1 MSATTSN
8 LYVGNCVKL
17 TDKWHDYLLKN
28 ISYPY
33 SVQKYSNEYIVV
45 YREIEIV
52 PGNPYITSI
61 TGKVTIL
68 YNIEH
73 SLEILN
79 RGGSKE
85 NLKMLYCRVEG
96 ISEIIENP
104 TGQENSGY
112 CTSKLTHDEI
122 YIIILKYAV
131 GNEYLVL
138 PYVHMVDPPFR
149 PERGDNFSSNF
160 IQIDSYLIGTIKQ
173 CQIWSLNYMLSM
185 GGNMALAAAEVKKRE
200 SVSDLKSFYPFIV
213 GNTKYPSSRVER
225 TDSGAASGS
234 AASGSAASGA
244 ASGAAASGTASGSAA
259 SGAPPRPASGAP
271 PPPPSAATVKLEEDL
286 EEAKKTINEANDR
299 IRQLAEE
306 IARLSKQINENTT
319 KSDEEKI
326 ADLERERVR
335 VEAERKLAEARKAA
349 EAKKAAAL
357 ERLQK
362 ANKVE
367 AAKRDA
373 EFEKKMKLLR
383 EEAERA
389 RKAAEKA
396 AEDEKI
402 ARDKRREDEA
412 RERERVRIEEEKA
425 RKLEAEL
432 REKKRRREIY
442 VRERDTI
449 QKDIDEI
456 EGQIG
461 KVQAREAEIQAEKE
475 TIRREKEDVKQ
486 NIEGKFA
493 QLQITQ
499 IDIDTLLD
507 YDGEDRGDVIK
518 FKGNRIP
525 VGENIILYNNGNR
538 RFIRKDF
545 DVAKDTEYKNEKG
558 IYEVLSKTPS
568 SFEYVPY
575 YFGSKDTAGG
585 GGRLLLEYIAGI
597 TSDKLLTRNI
607 TDAELGVVKQGLKKA
622 LTVFK
627 DIHLL
632 HLTLNPKNI
641 LIQMDK
647 NTIKGVLLKNFEYSM
662 ILNADSVEGP
672 VTIPRSVIIRSKGY
686 YPDDFKDALSTQV
699 NYTYECLPIGEEG
712 DLDNFAFD
720 KLSEFYK
727 TCSKKTRAGVAIPPV
742 IDFFDEDSRE
752 RIYTIVP
759 RVQEL
764 GAKNKSF
771 EEEEKQLRKEKEKQ
785 ELKLKRPRGN
795 MENLRREFAN
805 VITPVASATG
815 RSAASPFVPGD
826 CVKIVSVPAGR
837 PPPPPPPPPPAEAK
851 AEAEAKA
858 KAEAEAKA
866 KAAEAEAEA
875 KAAEAEAKAKAEVEA
890 KAKAEVEAKAAEAK
904 AAEAEAKAKAEV
916 EAKAAEAEAKAKAEA
931 EAASAD
937 PLPSSRPSRSFA
949 YSSEAEAKAATE
961 KADAAAKSGTIPNL
975 IDAIKAQGKDKVI
988 ECLSVHKQD
997 VDSTDISGKR
1007 AIDYAIES
1015 MNEDII
1021 DILHEYL
1028 VQTDDIE
1035 KSIAAQLKQAETE
1048 KEKIETS
1055 IQQQKD
1061 TIELFEKEK
1070 QEKYYEKQRILN
1082 PGIFNR
1088 GIFNQVRSIFTKPEL
1103 SQTNSEKIRV
1113 IDERIKYLE
1122 GRIKYVNETIKG
1134 AEAIG
1139 EKEKRVGLEEK
1150 LKAKE
1155 NEIDILEK
1163 KSNFIYPPPNPRP
1176 ERDVRKGAC
1185 IHLYGGSNTAFYQV
1199 TGVKNTKNYSTIR
1212 RMEGTVAIGP
1222 EISVNTSRF
1231 VSTTCPTASGGDNT
1245 IYVIV
1250 STTATESVIKNFDGT
1265 GPARTVQ
1272 NTELVKI
1279 PCPAP
1284 SSKASASKVPAS
1296 KVPASKVPA
1305 SKVPASKVPAGPKF
1319 KLGDCVTLA
1328 AAFES
1333 TTEIDLKTK
1342 VFLKKITPMVTGIDI
1357 ITGSTVNSNYIEYE
1371 LTKNKKG
1378 EREDNTIRIQEKYLS
1393 SAACPKDFLPYKA
1406 PPPPEAA
1413 DSEPVRRQPPAGAP
1427 VNELAR
1433 DKDELK
1439 KAITEGFRQSIEP
1452 ISIEQR
1458 ISERIRKIL
1467 ENGSFKPDP
1476 SQFTHNEPNEPD
1488 ERTVYENYVRRLK
1501 ESADK
1506 VKEYIDIMNEQQINL
1521 IYLLSEDEKKRIVI
1535 PRQKLN
1541 PKDPDDQKLID
1552 ALRILKLNE
1561 NSTEKEYIKAYRI
1574 FVVAKHPNKGG
1585 NSVTFNKVSGVKDKL
1600 DEFFKKATSGGSRY
1614 GRTRSSRSKRRS
1626 ETRKYKKRI

>member
-85 NLKMLYCRVEG
+85 NLKMLYCRLEG

-826 CVKIVSVPAGR
+826 CVKIVSVPAGK

-858 KAEAEAKA
+858 KAEAEA
-866 KAAEAEAEA
+866 
-875 KAAEAEAKAKAEVEA
+875 
-890 KAKAEVEAKAAEAK
+890 
-904 AAEAEAKAKAEV
+904 
-916 EAKAAEAEAKAKAEA
+916 
-931 EAASAD
+931 ASAN

-1296 KVPASKVPA
+1296 KVPA
-1305 SKVPASKVPAGPKF
+1305 GPKF

>member
-225 TDSGAASGS
+225 TDSG

-826 CVKIVSVPAGR
+826 CVKIVSVPAGK

-851 AEAEAKA
+851 
-858 KAEAEAKA
+858 
-866 KAAEAEAEA
+866 
-875 KAAEAEAKAKAEVEA
+875 
-890 KAKAEVEAKAAEAK
+890 
-904 AAEAEAKAKAEV
+904 
-916 EAKAAEAEAKAKAEA
+916 AEAEAKAKAEA

-1296 KVPASKVPA
+1296 KVPA
-1305 SKVPASKVPAGPKF
+1305 GPKF

>member
-244 ASGAAASGTASGSAA
+244 AASGTASGSAA

-306 IARLSKQINENTT
+306 IARLSKQINESTT

-805 VITPVASATG
+805 VITPVASASG

-826 CVKIVSVPAGR
+826 CVKIVSVPAGK

-875 KAAEAEAKAKAEVEA
+875 KAAEAEAKAKAE
-890 KAKAEVEAKAAEAK
+890 
-904 AAEAEAKAKAEV
+904 
-916 EAKAAEAEAKAKAEA
+916 A
-931 EAASAD
+931 EAASAN

-975 IDAIKAQGKDKVI
+975 IDAIKAQDKDKVI

-1284 SSKASASKVPAS
+1284 SSKAS
-1296 KVPASKVPA
+1296 A